1 MDMQNKQ
8 VDLWSSDFGYDYAQ
22 RGGNQISADS
32 LQATVRNWGRILRT
46 AIAPAPQS
54 VLEVGCNIG
63 QNLAALSNFVSELHG
78 VEPNAQ
84 VVEMAR
90 RHPAL
95 SQADLRCGHGGD
107 LPFADA
113 SIDLVF
119 TAGVLIHVA
128 PDHLAKVVDEI
139 VRVSRRYVV
148 CVEYFSPTLVEIP
161 YRGME
166 GFLFKRD
173 FGSYYLERHPSLRV
187 RDYGFLW
194 KPLDH
199 SDNTNWWLFEKAS

>member
-1 MDMQNKQ
+1 MQNKQ
-8 VDLWSSDFGYDYAQ
+8 VDLWASDFGYDYAQ
-22 RGGNQISADS
+22 RSGNQISAES
-32 LQATVRNWGRILRT
+32 LQATMRNWGRILRA

-63 QNLAALSNFVSELHG
+63 QNLVALGSLVSELHG

-84 VVEMAR
+84 VCDLAR

-95 SQADLRCGHGGD
+95 HNADIRCSDGGNLD
-107 LPFADA
+107 FGDA

-128 PDHLAKVVDEI
+128 PDDLARVVDEI

-148 CVEYFSPTLVEIP
+148 CVEYFSPTPVEIQ

-166 GFLFKRD
+166 GYLFKRD
-173 FGSYYLERHPSLRV
+173 FGSYYLERHPELRV

-199 SDNTNWWLFEKAS
+199 SDNTNWWLFEKAA

>member
-1 MDMQNKQ
+1 MTNKQ
-8 VDLWSSDFGYDYAQ
+8 IDLWSSDFGYDYAH
-22 RGGNQISADS
+22 RSGNQISQES
-32 LQATVRNWGRILRT
+32 LQATVRNWGRMLQT
-46 AIAPAPQS
+46 AIAPTPRSA
-54 VLEVGCNIG
+54 LEVGCNIG
-63 QNLAALSNFVSELHG
+63 QNLVALSNFMTELHG

-84 VVEMAR
+84 VVDLAR
-90 RHPAL
+90 GHPAL
-95 SQADLRCGHGGD
+95 AQADIRCGQGGA

-119 TAGVLIHVA
+119 TVGVLIHVA
-128 PDHLAKVVDEI
+128 PDNLAAVVDEI

-148 CVEYFSPTLVEIP
+148 CAEYFSPTPIEIQ

-166 GFLFKRD
+166 GYLFKRD
-173 FGSYYLERHPSLRV
+173 FGSYYLERHPELRV

-199 SDNTNWWLFEKAS
+199 SDNTNWWLFEKAA

>member
-1 MDMQNKQ
+1 MQNKQ
-8 VDLWSSDFGYDYAQ
+8 VDLWASDFGYDYAQ
-22 RGGNQISADS
+22 RSSNQISPES

-63 QNLAALSNFVSELHG
+63 QNLVALSSFASDLHG
-78 VEPNAQ
+78 IEPNAQ
-84 VVEMAR
+84 VVELAR

-95 SQADLRCGHGGD
+95 AKADIRCGHGGE
-107 LPFADA
+107 LPFATA

-128 PDHLAKVVDEI
+128 PESLPKVVDEI

-148 CVEYFSPTLVEIP
+148 CIEYFSPTPVAIQ

-166 GFLFKRD
+166 GYLFKRD
-173 FGSYYLERHPSLRV
+173 FGSYYLERHPDLRV

-194 KPLDH
+194 KPMDH
-199 SDNTNWWLFEKAS
+199 SDNTTWWLFEKAA

>member
-1 MDMQNKQ
+1 MQNKQ

-22 RGGNQISADS
+22 RSGNQISDES
-32 LQATVRNWGRILRT
+32 LRAQVRNWGRMLQT

-54 VLEVGCNIG
+54 ALEVGCNIG
-63 QNLAALSNFVSELHG
+63 QNLVALANYMGELHG
-78 VEPNAQ
+78 IEPNEQ
-84 VVEMAR
+84 VVELAR

-95 SQADLRCGHGGD
+95 RGADIRSGHGGA
-107 LPFADA
+107 LPFADS

-119 TAGVLIHVA
+119 TVGVLIHVA
-128 PDHLAKVVDEI
+128 PDNLAKVVDEI
-139 VRVSRRYVV
+139 VRVSRHYVV
-148 CVEYFSPTLVEIP
+148 CAEYFSPTPVEIQ

-166 GFLFKRD
+166 GYLFKRD

-187 RDYGFLW
+187 RDYGFFW

-199 SDNTNWWLFEKAS
+199 SDNTNWWLFEKTN